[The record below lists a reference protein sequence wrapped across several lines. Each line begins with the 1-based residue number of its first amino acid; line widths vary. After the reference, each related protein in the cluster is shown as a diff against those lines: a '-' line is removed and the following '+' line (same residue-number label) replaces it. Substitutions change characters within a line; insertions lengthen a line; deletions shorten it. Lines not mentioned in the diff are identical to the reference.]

1 MRMNET
7 FTIDLNQLCV
17 KCGNHHAISGTKLC
31 PHCMPEIVRPSG
43 GQRPPST
50 HTIPGKNG
58 ADGGHPQADGRTDNQ
73 AQRVRTPHQ
82 SGRGLAGSLLDL
94 IVRAEK
100 LADRQYHA
108 LLLPRGLMI
117 EIGIGEEFNLRLARR
132 DSYPSL
138 AEWQTVVA
146 ALPAAYR
153 PDAAV
158 APREFKHTARDGT
171 TKWYLD
177 EHWKMKVGR

>member
-1 MRMNET
+1 MNDT

-17 KCGNHHAISGTKLC
+17 KCENHHAISGTQLC
-31 PHCMPEIVRPSG
+31 PHCTFSETKQAPVPVAPPRDRVPRKSG
-43 GQRPPST
+43 S
-50 HTIPGKNG
+50 
-58 ADGGHPQADGRTDNQ
+58 
-73 AQRVRTPHQ
+73 
-82 SGRGLAGSLLDL
+82 GLAGSLLDL

-108 LLLPRGLMI
+108 LLLPSGLMI

-138 AEWQTVVA
+138 SEWHTVIT

-177 EHWKMKVGR
+177 EHWKMKIGR